1 MITNLRSHLYF
12 VNICLALAAFPVAAQ
27 DDLPT
32 TTPEGL
38 ELLTGTPVKAVYAMP
53 GATLE
58 PYTKVILDDC
68 HVAFRKNWD
77 RDYNRRVTLDRRVSA
92 SDMERMKTRLGE
104 EFRKV
109 FTDELK
115 KGGYEVVDQAG
126 DDVLLIRPSLLDLDV
141 SAPDV
146 PSASRTRTYVASAG
160 SMTLYM
166 ELYDSVTGAI
176 IAKVLDPKASNRGG
190 FAMEANRVT
199 NKAEAD
205 RMLRSWAQLLSNH
218 LGAVQVATA
227 ADESPAPPSDAS
239 QE

>member
-1 MITNLRSHLYF
+1 MTSIVRWYVRVLGLSL
-12 VNICLALAAFPVAAQ
+12 VIAAFPAAAE
-27 DDLPT
+27 DELPT

-38 ELLTGTPVKAVYAMP
+38 ELLTGTPVKAVYAVP

-92 SDMERMKTRLGE
+92 SDMEKMKSSLAE

-109 FTDELK
+109 FTDELE
-115 KGGYEVVDQAG
+115 KGGYEVLDQAG
-126 DDVLLIRPSLLDLDV
+126 DDVLLIRPALLDLDV
-141 SAPDV
+141 SAPNV
-146 PSASRTRTYVASAG
+146 QSASRTRTYVASAG

-205 RMLRSWAQLLSNH
+205 RMLRSWARLLSNH
-218 LGAVQVATA
+218 LGAVQEATA
-227 ADESPAPPSDAS
+227 GDAS
-239 QE
+239 P

>member
-1 MITNLRSHLYF
+1 M
-12 VNICLALAAFPVAAQ
+12 CLPFSYSRLAGLFLAVAVLPAAAR
-27 DDLPT
+27 DELPT

-38 ELLTGTPVKAVYAMP
+38 ELLTGTPVHAVYAAP

-58 PYTKVILDDC
+58 PYTKVIIDDC

-77 RDYNRRVTLDRRVSA
+77 RDYNRRVTLDRRLSA
-92 SDMERMKTRLGE
+92 SDMEKMKSRLAD

-109 FTDELK
+109 FTDELT
-115 KGGYEVVDQAG
+115 KGGYEVVGEAG
-126 DDVLLIRPSLLDLDV
+126 DDVLLIRPALLDLDV

-146 PSASRTRTYVASAG
+146 QSASRTRTYVASAG

-166 ELYDSVTGAI
+166 ELYDSVTGDI
-176 IAKVLDPKASNRGG
+176 IAKVFDPKASDRGG

-205 RMLRSWAQLLSNH
+205 RILRGWARLLSNH
-218 LGAVQVATA
+218 LGAVQDATA
-227 ADESPAPPSDAS
+227 ADVSQAPPVDAS